1 MGRADPIAEPGGGP
15 HGAVTLVR
23 VKWMLGQQK
32 TPPSSQAVLDISLA
46 ERRDKW
52 YQWWVPREE
61 RPWRL
66 RVLSRHHH
74 MYKLKSLS
82 CVWLFETPWTV
93 ANLSMGFPRQEYWNG
108 LPLPSPGDFPDPGIK
123 PRSPALQAD
132 ALPVRCDTQIPRLKF
147 PLGKRKEEKKGTRNW
162 GLNLKGHR
170 F

>member
-1 MGRADPIAEPGGGP
+1 MSLESPALVKRMVRMGRADPIAEPGGGQ

-82 CVWLFETPWTV
+82 CV
-93 ANLSMGFPRQEYWNG
+93 
-108 LPLPSPGDFPDPGIK
+108 
-123 PRSPALQAD
+123 
-132 ALPVRCDTQIPRLKF
+132 
-147 PLGKRKEEKKGTRNW
+147 
-162 GLNLKGHR
+162 
-170 F
+170 